1 MQAIDNSGV
10 LNYQAPRNILAASV
24 AFVYNNG
31 SLYTSTPSVGFSGG
45 AGSGA
50 AATATVVNGRV
61 TGITITNGGT
71 GYTSAPTIAI
81 TGGGGTGAT
90 AVATVAGGVVTAI
103 TVTCTGTGQTILVTD
118 NTTYPSGD
126 SRAVVN
132 IDVYDKFKTKISAA
146 IQSGSTTET
155 ITAGIDVPAPTGPEV
170 PTPVQEVDSAVGSN
184 SVLIDVSS
192 LKADYGI
199 LLEAVVVSVNR
210 LNKVGS
216 AEGIGQTRSSGYLSM
231 EA

>member
-1 MQAIDNSGV
+1 MQSIDNSGA
-10 LNYQAPRNILAASV
+10 LNYLAPRNILAASV

-31 SLYTSTPSVGFSGG
+31 SVYTSTPTVGITGG

-50 AATATVVNGRV
+50 TATAIVTNGRV
-61 TGITITNGGT
+61 TAITVTAGGS
-71 GYTSAPTIAI
+71 GYTSTPTIAI

-90 AVATVAGGVVTAI
+90 AVATVVGGVVTAI
-103 TVTCTGTGQTILVTD
+103 TVTNQGTGQTILVTD

-132 IDVYDKFKTKISAA
+132 IEVYDKFKTKVSAS

-155 ITAGIDVPAPTGPEV
+155 ITVDAALPDPNPEV
-170 PTPVQEVDSAVGSN
+170 PTPVQESDSAVGSN

-192 LKADYGI
+192 LKNNYGLAI
-199 LLEAVVVSVNR
+199 EATVVSVNR
-210 LNKVGS
+210 LNKAGT
-216 AEGIGQTRSSGYLSM
+216 AFGINNAFNAGNLLM
-231 EA
+231 EQ